1 MARIVGVARKG
12 RDSSLRD
19 RRAEGDRG
27 SSLRGRRE
35 NPTHTIPRSTAHE
48 RTLCCRH
55 GPRVHARGGATG
67 QYHRPLILGGF
78 APERTRRRVP
88 ESDRSVGNS
97 LTNLTRHGRLL
108 TYSTYGMQL

>member
-1 MARIVGVARKG
+1 MRRLLSLEVLTTHRLLEGVAQ
-12 RDSSLRD
+12 
-19 RRAEGDRG
+19 EGGD
-27 SSLRGRRE
+27 
-35 NPTHTIPRSTAHE
+35 
-48 RTLCCRH
+48 
-55 GPRVHARGGATG
+55 